1 MPFAQRQHPWGGS
14 EIRALRFFAFEQD
27 MALSIYLDCW
37 YGSSLV
43 HEGSFEQN
51 VPGSHVTRLSLCTPA
66 PRQCA
71 ACDLKVRHT
80 HRHSRRLVRTRTSEV
95 PHVPV
100 CTHARVHLPVSRRT
114 LLIRH
119 VTCPRHRPARPHLGL
134 CSATGRGVHGVPRV
148 RARAAARRGKCR
160 QPGRQPC
167 VLSDTQPVA
176 AAPCFGGLAVSG
188 SRIGWFTHRVVVCA
202 RLPRRS

>member
-1 MPFAQRQHPWGGS
+1 
-14 EIRALRFFAFEQD
+14 

-119 VTCPRHRPARPHLGL
+119 VTSGMSHAPGTARRGRTLGF
-134 CSATGRGVHGVPRV
+134 CSATGWGVHGGA
-148 RARAAARRGKCR
+148 ARACERRCAAWQVSTAR
-160 QPGRQPC
+160 QTALCPF
-167 VLSDTQPVA
+167 DTQPLA
-176 AAPCFGGLAVSG
+176 AAPCFGEFALHPVQ
-188 SRIGWFTHRVVVCA
+188 RFTRRA
-202 RLPRRS
+202 RWSASDSTRRPGGAWWWETFWELSCLP